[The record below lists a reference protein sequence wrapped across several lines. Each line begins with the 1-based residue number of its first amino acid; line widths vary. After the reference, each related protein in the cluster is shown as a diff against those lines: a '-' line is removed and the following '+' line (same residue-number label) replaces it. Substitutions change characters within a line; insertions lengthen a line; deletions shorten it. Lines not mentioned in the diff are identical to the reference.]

1 MKHEARGRGPSAP
14 GGQGSAVFLDLH
26 HPSTWSLMFLGP
38 ERAEWSL
45 SGREHGCRREHGARG
60 SRAAGGST
68 VAMGEGQQ
76 WAML

>member
-1 MKHEARGRGPSAP
+1 
-14 GGQGSAVFLDLH
+14 
-26 HPSTWSLMFLGP
+26 MFLGP

-45 SGREHGCRREHGARG
+45 SGREHGCRREHGAGG